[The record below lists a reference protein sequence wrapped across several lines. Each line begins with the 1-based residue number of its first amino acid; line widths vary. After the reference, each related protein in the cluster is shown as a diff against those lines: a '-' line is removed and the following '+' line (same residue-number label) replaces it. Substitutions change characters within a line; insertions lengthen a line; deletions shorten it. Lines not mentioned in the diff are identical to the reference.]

1 MTNKE
6 LWIQI
11 RRLILSA
18 VAILDKYYQ
27 VPSKMPALEI
37 IIREGDDIATAVK

>member
-1 MTNKE
+1 MTDRE

-18 VAILDKYYQ
+18 VAILDKHFC
-27 VPSKMPALEI
+27 VGKSAKIPI
-37 IIREGDDIATAVK
+37 GDNDNIVTS